1 MVFCAPIC
9 YTPAG
14 AFRGECRVSG
24 CNLARQDPIV
34 RKYVGALYVVARRL
48 HSEKIVHD
56 EMIVIRDLIA
66 GMGLSDG
73 FFRKISRLRD
83 LGRKF
88 ADELTEQVQFSQ
100 ITRNFIRLLV
110 QNQRVHLLPEIC
122 SAYAPYIEQLSGKR
136 TVYVTYAGRFGAQ
149 EKKSLMQNLQ
159 SALGDSIELIV
170 EKDPSLINGIRLQ
183 HNGKILDYS
192 LRSKLERLRRS
203 IRGESY
209 GV

>member
-1 MVFCAPIC
+1 M
-9 YTPAG
+9 
-14 AFRGECRVSG
+14 SG

-88 ADELTEQVQFSQ
+88 ADELTEQVQF
-100 ITRNFIRLLV
+100 I
-110 QNQRVHLLPEIC
+110 
-122 SAYAPYIEQLSGKR
+122 IER
-136 TVYVTYAGRFGAQ
+136 
-149 EKKSLMQNLQ
+149 M
-159 SALGDSIELIV
+159 
-170 EKDPSLINGIRLQ
+170 
-183 HNGKILDYS
+183 
-192 LRSKLERLRRS
+192 
-203 IRGESY
+203 
-209 GV
+209 